1 MEHVKVVAKTIIDW
15 FTEDNKEYRKTVTG
29 EEFISGGRV
38 QTKPDILAK
47 CYDLPNYC
55 WSLCS
60 QFGGLLVPNLEISE
74 SQYFLDH
81 PVSNLIILYILY
93 KMQASPIGY
102 TVFS

>member
-15 FTEDNKEYRKTVTG
+15 FTEDNKEYRKTETG

-55 WSLCS
+55 WSLCNRNEYDS
-60 QFGGLLVPNLEISE
+60 DSDDDPDDTSCLP
-74 SQYFLDH
+74 
-81 PVSNLIILYILY
+81 
-93 KMQASPIGY
+93 
-102 TVFS
+102 